1 MDRICSEFQDQ
12 VLIWFLEEIK
22 SAEADKISFKVKEI
36 LKCIVI
42 IIIILIFKVDNN
54 LMIQSENYRQRSI
67 TA

>member
-1 MDRICSEFQDQ
+1 MERICLEFHDQ

-42 IIIILIFKVDNN
+42 IIIIFKVDNN
-54 LMIQSENYRQRSI
+54 LMIQSENYKQRSI

>member
-1 MDRICSEFQDQ
+1 MERICLEFHDQ

-42 IIIILIFKVDNN
+42 IIIFKVDNN